1 MSDALEFSLDILSGH
16 DIAVGKMPEVEFDA
30 GLKTPFER
38 HFLDGP
44 GALTAVHGRMIVIGR
59 VEMGAVMGGELHR
72 LHPPALTVRPI
83 LRFEA
88 RKESKHARQ
97 ALLVVVI

>member
-30 GLKTPFER
+30 GLETPFER

-44 GALTAVHGRMIVIGR
+44 GALTAVHGRMVVIGR
-59 VEMGAVMGGELHR
+59 VQVSAVMGRELHR
-72 LHPPALTVRPI
+72 LHRPALTVRQI
-83 LRFEA
+83 LRLQA
-88 RKESKHARQ
+88 WKESEHARQ
-97 ALLVVVI
+97 ALLVVV